1 MLTALYSERRTSI
14 FVHCQNLQLM
24 TMRIFFNA
32 ILFSFFVIFSPNVHA
47 QAKIKW
53 NSLAGGSVTYEG
65 NFDEGRSVIQ
75 AVDGSIIM
83 AGSTNSTDK
92 SIGLNSKG
100 ELDFL
105 VTKTNAVG
113 NLVWAKSYGGSGNDV
128 CNQVINTK
136 DGGLLLV
143 GSTNSTS
150 GDVVKNQGKTDVW
163 MIKLSAI
170 GDIQWQKTFGG
181 GFEDEG
187 KSIVQT
193 IDGGY
198 VVVGTTYSRNG
209 DITLN
214 KGISDVWVFKVDSI
228 GNFLWQKTFG
238 GNNLD
243 EGNSIATL
251 KDGSLIIGAS
261 TSSANGDVTNKKLG
275 QDAWVIK
282 LNFSGILQW
291 QKTFGGNANEFVSS
305 IKPSNDGSL
314 FFVGATT
321 SNDIDVSG
329 NHGSQ
334 DLWLVKMDSTA
345 NLIWQKCFGGS
356 LADVGNDLVLLAD
369 GSLAAVGYTSSN
381 NGNVQGNSGLTDI
394 WTIHVSSQGDLLFQ
408 NCLGG
413 SGSEIGNA
421 ICATNDNNFLC
432 FGRTNSND
440 GDVPRV
446 TNGIDQWLIKIA
458 LTNTIVFQNVYGAST
473 SKAKN
478 FFNQVAFSPFDK
490 GSVAVG
496 FSNSIELAEYKG
508 KNDFFVSKFDSLG
521 VVKWSKSYGGSESDI
536 ATSVCMGKDSSYW
549 IAGYTISDDGDIS
562 ASIGSV
568 DGWIINID
576 QDGLLLWEGTY
587 GGLDD
592 DFIQSIIPSNDG
604 GYLLTGYSNS
614 TEGNAIGNKGEAD
627 YWVIKISELGNV
639 VWSKMYGGP
648 DFDFASKG
656 INTFDGGY
664 LVTGNS
670 SSETGDITENKGV
683 QDIWVIKLSKTGS
696 LEWQKNL
703 GGTNI
708 DGANALV
715 QMPDST
721 FVIGGFTNSN
731 DIDVTSS
738 YGSQDIWAVRL
749 KQNGDLIWQ
758 KNFGGTGSE
767 SATDMLLN
775 TENEITLIGST
786 TSTDND
792 ISIRRGGQDLSLF
805 GIQNNGTLRWQKNY
819 GGSSR
824 QIGNSI
830 VINSDGNYL
839 VAGSTKSENGDVLG
853 VNKDLYADD
862 KAWLFELVNCPLPTM
877 NTTGPIEICEG
888 KSVVLKTGNVP
899 GYNYQWYLNN
909 SELVNQKRDS
919 AVLNQ
924 TGKYFVKVTNSI
936 GCTSVSDTVNVT
948 VNANPTA
955 PVISALGPLTFC
967 SGGNV
972 ALKTAKVTGLEW
984 DWMIN
989 GSSINGLT
997 LDSTILAESSG
1008 NYTIIAQN
1016 VKSGCRSSGSLP
1028 ITVKVNP
1035 IPAKPTV
1042 TLDGKILSSNYI
1054 SGNQWY
1060 LNNSILTGVTT
1071 QKYTPTVSGL
1081 YAVRVT
1087 ENNCQ
1092 SLSSNE
1098 INFIVTSVS
1107 NLISGL
1113 NLKIYPNPVSGEGNL
1128 YINWNDNM
1136 YNLRDLKIS
1145 IIDISGKNM
1154 MNTKASRSPF
1164 QLKMNVAPGIYF
1176 LKIVSM
1182 DGKLIANAKIA
1193 AY

>member
-1 MLTALYSERRTSI
+1 MTK
-14 FVHCQNLQLM
+14 HNLSFS
-24 TMRIFFNA
+24 T
-32 ILFSFFVIFSPNVHA
+32 LFAFLIIFSSTVYA
-47 QAKIKW
+47 QVNIKW
-53 NSLAGGSVTYEG
+53 NSLAGGSVTNEG

-75 AVDGSIIM
+75 LVDGSIVM

-105 VTKTNAVG
+105 VTKTSAAG
-113 NLVWAKSYGGSGNDV
+113 NLIWSKTFGGSGNDI

-143 GSTNSTS
+143 GSTNSIN
-150 GDVVKNQGKTDVW
+150 GDVLKNQGRTDVW

-170 GDIQWQKTFGG
+170 GDVQWQKTFGG
-181 GFEDEG
+181 RFEDEG
-187 KSIVQT
+187 KSLVQT
-193 IDGGY
+193 VDGGY
-198 VVVGTTYSRNG
+198 VLVGNTFSNNG
-209 DITLN
+209 DITTN
-214 KGISDVWVFKVDSI
+214 KGLSDVWVFKVDSI
-228 GNFLWQKTFG
+228 GNLLWQKSFG
-238 GNNLD
+238 GSNMD

-261 TSSANGDVTNKKLG
+261 TSSSNGDVTNKKSG

-282 LNFSGILQW
+282 LNSSGILQW
-291 QKTFGGNANEFVSS
+291 QKTFGGNANEFVSA
-305 IKPSNDGSL
+305 IEPSNDGSI

-321 SNDIDVSG
+321 SNDIDVTG
-329 NHGSQ
+329 NRGGQ
-334 DLWLVKMDSTA
+334 DLWMVKIDSTA
-345 NLIWQKCFGGS
+345 NILWQKCFGGS
-356 LADVGNDLVLLAD
+356 LSDVGNDLVLLAD

-381 NGNVQGNSGLTDI
+381 NGNVQGNQGLTDL

-413 SGSEIGNA
+413 SGSEIGYS

-440 GDVPRV
+440 GDVPRNN
-446 TNGIDQWLIKIA
+446 NGIDQWLVKIA
-458 LTNTIVFQNVYGAST
+458 LTNTVVFQNVYGANT

-478 FFNQVAFSPFDK
+478 IFNQVAFSPFDK
-490 GSVAVG
+490 GSIGVG

-508 KNDFFVSKFDSLG
+508 KNDYFVSKFDSLG
-521 VVKWSKSYGGSESDI
+521 VEKWRKTYGGSESDI
-536 ATSVCMGKDSSYW
+536 ATSVCMGKDSTYW

-568 DGWIINID
+568 DGWIIHID
-576 QDGLLLWEGTY
+576 QEGLLLWEGSY
-587 GGLDD
+587 GGLEDD
-592 DFIQSIIPSNDG
+592 IIQSIIPAKDG
-604 GYLLTGYSNS
+604 GYLLTGYSYSND
-614 TEGNAIGNKGEAD
+614 GNATGNKGEAD

-639 VWSKMYGGP
+639 VWSKMFGGP
-648 DFDFASKG
+648 DFDFASTG

-664 LVTGNS
+664 LVAGTS
-670 SSETGDITENKGV
+670 SSETGDMTENKGV
-683 QDIWVIKLSKTGS
+683 QDIWAIKLSKNGI

-703 GGTNI
+703 GGTNN
-708 DGANALV
+708 DGANALL
-715 QMPDST
+715 QMPDSS

-731 DIDVTSS
+731 DVDVSS
-738 YGSQDIWAVRL
+738 NYGAQDIWTVRL
-749 KQNGDLIWQ
+749 KQNGNLVWQ

-767 SATDMLLN
+767 SATGMVLN
-775 TENEITLIGST
+775 SENEITLIGST
-786 TSTDND
+786 TSNDND
-792 ISIRRGGQDLSLF
+792 ISITRGGQDICLL
-805 GIQNNGTLRWQKNY
+805 GIQNNGNLRWQKNY
-819 GGSSR
+819 GGSSTEL
-824 QIGNSI
+824 GNSI
-830 VINSDGNYL
+830 VLNGNGNYI

-862 KAWLFELVNCPLPTM
+862 KAWIFELFNCPMPIL
-877 NTTGPIEICEG
+877 NTAGPIEICEG
-888 KSVVLKTGNVP
+888 KNIVLKTPNVP
-899 GYNYQWYLNN
+899 GYTYQWYFNN
-909 SELVNQKRDS
+909 SALVNQKRDS
-919 AVLNQ
+919 ADLNQ
-924 TGKYFVKVTNSI
+924 AGRYYIKVTNSI
-936 GCTSVSDTVNVT
+936 GCTGVSDTVNVI
-948 VNANPTA
+948 VNANPTT

-972 ALKTAKVTGLEW
+972 QLKTAKVTGLEW

-997 LDSTILAESSG
+997 LDSTLLAEGSG

-1016 VKSGCRSSGSLP
+1016 VKTACRSASSLP

-1035 IPAKPTV
+1035 IPAKPTI
-1042 TLDGKILSSNYI
+1042 TQDGKVLSSNYVL
-1054 SGNQWY
+1054 GNEWY
-1060 LNNSILTGVTT
+1060 LNNSKLPGINT

-1128 YINWNDNM
+1128 NINWNDNM
-1136 YNLRDLKIS
+1136 YNLRDIKIS
-1145 IIDISGKNM
+1145 IVDISGKNVF
-1154 MNTKASRSPF
+1154 NTKASRSPF